1 MASSS
6 HSNNCSIPVEKM
18 SDLNFD
24 DSDVELDYH
33 GDEDAFDPGEK
44 IANPPWC
51 VVGRV
56 VTGKFVNRNS
66 LSDAMGKAWR
76 PREGL
81 TNPVLLRPLN
91 PDQNPQQVELT
102 SFDIWVQIHD
112 LVGGLRSKRV
122 LGDIGNTIGS
132 FKYNDTNNQDML
144 WKDYIRI
151 LVSIN
156 IQKSLNRSIK
166 IRQPGGGCVQIS
178 FKYDRV
184 GTFCF
189 FCG

>member
-1 MASSS
+1 
-6 HSNNCSIPVEKM
+6 M

-33 GDEDAFDPGEK
+33 GDEDAFDLGVK

-56 VTGKFVNRNS
+56 VTGKFVNPNS

-76 PREGL
+76 PREDGPWNFMQ
-81 TNPVLLRPLN
+81 NPVLLRPLN

-112 LVGGLRSKRV
+112 LVGVLR
-122 LGDIGNTIGS
+122 I
-132 FKYNDTNNQDML
+132 
-144 WKDYIRI
+144 
-151 LVSIN
+151 
-156 IQKSLNRSIK
+156 
-166 IRQPGGGCVQIS
+166 
-178 FKYDRV
+178 
-184 GTFCF
+184 
-189 FCG
+189 